1 MDQLELTRW
10 KSYYWMLDS
19 LCSHL
24 VARTTAVDL
33 NIEEWA
39 FIVAWEYSD
48 YFLPLK
54 GSVSVIAPPR
64 TSEQTLAGST
74 RPVDQSWTCTERL
87 LVHQLAVTT
96 QWHIHLKVELYRVSV
111 LNCSVFMRCCA
122 SRSKGHFLSFLLK
135 LWVCLCRSV
144 RSCTVRLLVCV
155 CVCVSILCFL
165 KKLLHIKW
173 NIRLISELGER
184 ITGAICENWPSV
196 NFIVQTDR
204 RWYITGVTANCCQL
218 WLLLAS

>member
-1 MDQLELTRW
+1 MLSTRLKVQTNKYHYSPIRDGSAGVDQM
-10 KSYYWMLDS
+10 KVIYWMLDS
-19 LCSHL
+19 LCSHV
-24 VARTTAVDL
+24 VALTTAVDL
-33 NIEEWA
+33 NIEWA

-111 LNCSVFMRCCA
+111 LNCPVFMWWCA
-122 SRSKGHFLSFLLK
+122 SHSKGYFLSCSFK

-144 RSCTVRLLVCV
+144 RSCTCTSA
-155 CVCVSILCFL
+155 CVSVLCFL

-173 NIRLISELGER
+173 NIRFISELGE
-184 ITGAICENWPSV
+184 
-196 NFIVQTDR
+196 
-204 RWYITGVTANCCQL
+204 
-218 WLLLAS
+218 